1 LTLLRAVDMT
11 AAPPSATRRRDHS
24 RIRGIVNTI
33 WLVNGRSVGVD
44 PADRGLAYGD
54 GLFETMAADEGRIR
68 WLDLHLDRLEHG
80 CRRLEIPAPARGLV
94 AEEIAAHCP
103 QRGRAVVKLI
113 VTRGPGARGYLPPE
127 PSTPT
132 RVLAIAEW
140 PDFPQSYYRDGIKM
154 RTCRLRLGEN
164 PALAGIKHLCRLEQ
178 VLAQLEL
185 RGQEVQQGLLLD
197 AGGHVAGGTSSN
209 VFVVSSGK
217 LATPSLARC
226 GIKGVMRRAVLEA
239 ARALAIDAEEREI
252 AAAEVDAA
260 DELFVTN
267 ALFGVWPV
275 TELDGRRFAVGPLT
289 NRLMAHLGAG
299 SHA

>member
-1 LTLLRAVDMT
+1 
-11 AAPPSATRRRDHS
+11 
-24 RIRGIVNTI
+24 VNTI

-54 GLFETMAADEGRIR
+54 GLFETMAAAHGHIR
-68 WLDLHLDRLEHG
+68 WLDLHFDRLEDG
-80 CRRLEIPAPARGLV
+80 CRRLEIPAPARSLL
-94 AEEIAAHCP
+94 ADEIGTHCP
-103 QRGRAVVKLI
+103 RRGRAVVKLI

-132 RVLAIAEW
+132 RVLSISEW
-140 PDFPQSYYRDGIKM
+140 PEFPKSHYRDGIKM

-185 RGQEVQQGLLLD
+185 RGQGVQQGLLLD
-197 AGGHVAGGTSSN
+197 ASGQAAGGTSSN
-209 VFVVSSGK
+209 LFIVSSGK
-217 LATPSLARC
+217 LATPDLVRC

-239 ARALAIDAEEREI
+239 ARMLGIEAEEREI
-252 AAAEVDAA
+252 PAAEVHGA

-267 ALFGVWPV
+267 ALFGLWPV
-275 TELDGRRFAVGPLT
+275 AELDGRRFACGPLT
-289 NRLMAHLGAG
+289 KRLMTHLGVG